1 MTLKIKVCGMR
12 NPENIRRLTKLN
24 PDFIGFIFHPQS
36 KRFIGEQITDEIKL
50 LIPKSIRKIGVFV
63 DEPFESLIEKFRISE
78 LDMVQLHG
86 HEHPEYCQRLRDL
99 HISVIKAFSISHEF
113 DFGSVQPYEN
123 ACDYYLFDT
132 AGVLSGGNGLKFD
145 WKKLK
150 QYQGTKPFFLSG
162 GIHLSDIPNIKS
174 LVHEKLYAVDV
185 NSGFE
190 AEPGMKDILQLKS
203 FINDLRNNQ
212 I

>member
-86 HEHPEYCQRLRDL
+86 HELPEYCQRLRDL